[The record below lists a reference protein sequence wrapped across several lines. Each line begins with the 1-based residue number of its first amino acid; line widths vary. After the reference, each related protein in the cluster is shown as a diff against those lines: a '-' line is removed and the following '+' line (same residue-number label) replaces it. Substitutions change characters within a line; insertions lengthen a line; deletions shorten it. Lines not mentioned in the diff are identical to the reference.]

1 MLNVCTN
8 PECHCQPT
16 PHSLTERNLVMTP
29 QQAQQQAALDLST
42 LMARFRKGG
51 HEQILLD
58 AMYPYLAE
66 ANIESFCKEHQCEL
80 VYDQAAVDR
89 FLGPNSALNRKDF
102 YRDHPMVMV
111 RNEEVV
117 GVIMSPYAA
126 FTAANLAKITEWC
139 AKNGFDFTIS
149 GKAAL
154 YMPGRTTGLVI
165 TRKKS

>member
-1 MLNVCTN
+1 MPNVCAN
-8 PECHCQPT
+8 RECRCQPN

-29 QQAQQQAALDLST
+29 QQAKQQAALDLSH
-42 LMARFRKGG
+42 LMARFREGG

-80 VYDQAAVDR
+80 VYDRAALGR
-89 FLGPNSALNRKDF
+89 FLGADSELTRKGF
-102 YRDHPMVMV
+102 YCDHPMVMV

>member
-1 MLNVCTN
+1 MPNVN
-8 PECHCQPT
+8 PECRCQPT
-16 PHSLTERNLVMTP
+16 PHFHPERNLVMTNH
-29 QQAQQQAALDLST
+29 QAQQQAALDLSY
-42 LMARFRKGG
+42 LMARFREWG
-51 HEQILLD
+51 HEQVLVD
-58 AMYPYLAE
+58 AMYPFLAE
-66 ANIESFCKEHQCEL
+66 ANAESFCKEHQCEMF
-80 VYDQAAVDR
+80 YDQAALGR
-89 FLGPNSALNRKDF
+89 FLGADSELTRKGF
-102 YRDHPMVMV
+102 YCDHPMVMV